1 MTETSHDSLAAP
13 PSYLTK
19 PDGARIAYHGTPGQA
34 PGIVFLG
41 GFASDMT
48 GTKAMALEAHAKARG
63 QAFLRFDYQG
73 HGQSSGA
80 FEDGTIGIWHSDAL
94 AVIDAKTEGKQI
106 LVGSS
111 MGGWMMLLTAVH
123 RPDKI
128 AGLVGIAPAPDFTED
143 LMWPGFS
150 EEIRETLRRDGVY
163 HEPSEYSD
171 EPYTITMKLIEEGRN
186 HLLLRDRLAINA
198 PVRLLHGM
206 ADPDV
211 PYQLS
216 LRIADHVDSPDVRVQ
231 LIKDGDHRLST
242 ERDLAILT
250 STIDALLDGHGD

>member
-1 MTETSHDSLAAP
+1 MDRP
-13 PSYLTK
+13 PSFLTK
-19 PDGARIAYHGTPGQA
+19 PDGARIAYHMTLGKA

-48 GTKAMALEAHAKARG
+48 GTKAMGLEAYAKQRG

-80 FEDGTIGIWHSDAL
+80 FAEGTIGVWHSDAL
-94 AVIDAKTEGKQI
+94 AAIDTLTEGPQI

-111 MGGWMMLLTAVH
+111 MGGWMMLLTAAK
-123 RPDKI
+123 RPDLI
-128 AGLVGIAPAPDFTED
+128 AGLVGIASAPDFTED
-143 LMWPGFS
+143 LMWPNFN
-150 EEIRETLRRDGVY
+150 EEIRETLLSDGLY
-163 HEPSEYSD
+163 QRPSEYSG
-171 EPYTITMKLIEEGRN
+171 EPYTITMKLIKDGRD
-186 HLLLRDRLAINA
+186 HLLLRDPLSIDA

-206 ADPDV
+206 ADNDV
-211 PYQLS
+211 PYQVS
-216 LRIADHVDSPDVRVQ
+216 LKIAEHVTCPDLQVR

-250 STIDALLDGHGD
+250 GTIDAMLERA

>member
-1 MTETSHDSLAAP
+1 MIESSHDSPDRAA
-13 PSYLTK
+13 SFLIK
-19 PDGARIAYHGTPGQA
+19 PDGARIAYHRSPGEA

-48 GTKAMALEAHAKARG
+48 GTKAMALETYARRRG

-80 FEDGTIGIWHSDAL
+80 FADGTIGLWHSDAL
-94 AVIDAKTEGKQI
+94 AIIDAETEGPQI

-111 MGGWMMLLTAVH
+111 MGGWMMLLTVAR
-123 RPDKI
+123 RPDRI

-143 LMWPGFS
+143 LMWPNFS
-150 EEIRETLRRDGVY
+150 DEVRETLQRDGMY
-163 HEPSEYSD
+163 QRPSEYSD
-171 EPYTITMKLIEEGRN
+171 APYTITMKLIEDGRD
-186 HLLLRDRLAINA
+186 HLVLRDPLVVDV
-198 PVRLLHGM
+198 PVRLLHGL

-211 PYQLS
+211 PYQIS
-216 LRIADHVDSPDVRVQ
+216 LRIAEHVSCPDLRVN
-231 LIKDGDHRLST
+231 LIKHGDHRLST

-250 STIDALLDGHGD
+250 ATIDAMIEGS

>member
-1 MTETSHDSLAAP
+1 MTETSHDSPDQPA
-13 PSYLTK
+13 SYLTK
-19 PDGARIAYHGTPGQA
+19 PDGARIAYHRTPGKT
-34 PGIVFLG
+34 PGIVFFG

-48 GTKAMALEAHAKARG
+48 GTKALALEAFARQRG

-80 FEDGTIGIWHSDAL
+80 FAEGTIGLWHSDAL
-94 AVIDAKTEGKQI
+94 AILDAETDGPQI

-111 MGGWMMLLTAVH
+111 MGGWMMLLTASR
-123 RPDKI
+123 RPERI

-143 LMWPGFS
+143 LMWPNFS
-150 EEIRETLRRDGVY
+150 TEIRETLKRDGLY
-163 HEPSEYSD
+163 QRPSEYSD
-171 EPYTITMKLIEEGRN
+171 EPYTITMKLIEDGRD
-186 HLLLRDRLAINA
+186 HLVLRDRLTIDA

-211 PYQLS
+211 PYQVS
-216 LRIADHVDSPDVRVQ
+216 LRIAEHVDCSDLQVR

-242 ERDLAILT
+242 ERDLDILT
-250 STIDALLDGHGD
+250 STIADMIDAA